1 MNLDLTHRTDDLKSD
16 ELSIIGYIDNKKD
29 EIVSLLKETVNI
41 NSSSDNFDGIA
52 KVGELFIPHLEEMGF
67 SVQIIE
73 SPNAARHIVA
83 KSSSDNSPRIL
94 LMAHLD
100 TVYSKKSP
108 FQRFQRKGD
117 IATGPGVV
125 DDKGSAVVMLYAL
138 KALKSFGDLDN
149 ADISVILNGDEEI
162 GSGSSREII
171 ESEAK
176 ERDICLAFEPA
187 RKSGAIVKERKGGGR
202 VKITVRGKSAHSG
215 INPEDGISA
224 IEEISHKIIRIQRIT
239 DYDKRLTVSVGKIEG
254 GSKVNIIPDGAT
266 AEVDVRFIDVE
277 DGEEALK
284 RIRKIVEYS
293 YVQGTKSDFDGGITR
308 PSMRETEDT
317 AKLVDFWIGIGKLLK
332 EEITAESTG
341 GGGDANFTSALGVPT
356 IDGLGPVGGDM
367 HTFDEYIELSTLYE
381 RTKVA
386 AIAIRSLLRGGENVS
401 LSIPD

>member
-1 MNLDLTHRTDDLKSD
+1 MNLDLTHRTDALNED

-29 EIVSLLKETVNI
+29 EMVSLLKETVNI
-41 NSSSDNFDGIA
+41 NSGSDNFEGIS
-52 KVGELFIPHLEEMGF
+52 KVGELLIPHLVEIGF
-67 SVQIIE
+67 SVQLIK
-73 SPNAARHIVA
+73 PKGAVRHIVA
-83 KSSSDNSPRIL
+83 KSHSDNSPRIIL
-94 LMAHLD
+94 LAHMD
-100 TVYSKKSP
+100 TVYSKESP

-138 KALKSFGDLDN
+138 KALKAFGDLDD
-149 ADISVILNGDEEI
+149 ADISIILNGDEEI
-162 GSGSSREII
+162 GSRSSRKII
-171 ESEAK
+171 EREA
-176 ERDICLAFEPA
+176 EGRDICLAFEPA
-187 RKSGAIVKERKGGGR
+187 RRSGAIVKERKGGGR

-254 GSKVNIIPDGAT
+254 GSKVNIIPDAAT
-266 AEVDVRFIDVE
+266 AEVDIRFIDGE
-277 DGEEALK
+277 DGEEALR

-332 EEITAESTG
+332 VEITAESTG

-386 AIAIRSLLRGGENVS
+386 AIALAKLLSAVNE
-401 LSIPD
+401 

>member
-1 MNLDLTHRTDDLKSD
+1 MNLDLTHRTDALNED

-29 EIVSLLKETVNI
+29 EMVSLLKETVNI
-41 NSSSDNFDGIA
+41 NSGSDNFEGIS
-52 KVGELFIPHLEEMGF
+52 KVGELLIPHLAEIGF
-67 SVQIIE
+67 SVQLIK
-73 SPNAARHIVA
+73 PKGAVRHIVA
-83 KSSSDNSPRIL
+83 KSHSDNSPRIIL
-94 LMAHLD
+94 LAHMD
-100 TVYSKKSP
+100 TVYSKESP

-138 KALKSFGDLDN
+138 KALKAFGDLDD

-162 GSGSSREII
+162 GSRSSRKII
-171 ESEAK
+171 EREA
-176 ERDICLAFEPA
+176 EGRDICLAFEPA
-187 RKSGAIVKERKGGGR
+187 RRSGAIVKERKGGGR

-254 GSKVNIIPDGAT
+254 GSKVNIIPDAAT
-266 AEVDVRFIDVE
+266 AEVDIRFIDGE
-277 DGEEALK
+277 DGEEALR

-332 EEITAESTG
+332 VEITAESTG

-386 AIAIRSLLRGGENVS
+386 AIALAKLLSAVNE
-401 LSIPD
+401 